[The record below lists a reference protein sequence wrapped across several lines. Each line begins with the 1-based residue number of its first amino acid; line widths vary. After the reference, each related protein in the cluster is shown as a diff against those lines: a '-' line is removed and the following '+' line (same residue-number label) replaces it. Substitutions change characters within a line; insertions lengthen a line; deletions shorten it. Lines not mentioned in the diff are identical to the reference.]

1 MAHPIFAQPLARLA
15 IAALLCSP
23 AGAALADD
31 VEGTIASIDTKTR
44 SLVVNDQA
52 YHVDDKTD
60 YDDEYKRFEDLKVG
74 DRVEIDYRDDN
85 GRKLITEIE
94 KENGQPAK

>member
-1 MAHPIFAQPLARLA
+1 MTNRILANPLSRLLL
-15 IAALLCSP
+15 AAMLCSP

-31 VEGTIASIDTKTR
+31 VEGAITSIDNQTR
-44 SLVVNDQA
+44 SVTVNGQA
-52 YHVDDKTD
+52 FYVDDKTD
-60 YDDEYKRFEDLKVG
+60 YDDDYKRFEDLKVG

-94 KENGQPAK
+94 KDD